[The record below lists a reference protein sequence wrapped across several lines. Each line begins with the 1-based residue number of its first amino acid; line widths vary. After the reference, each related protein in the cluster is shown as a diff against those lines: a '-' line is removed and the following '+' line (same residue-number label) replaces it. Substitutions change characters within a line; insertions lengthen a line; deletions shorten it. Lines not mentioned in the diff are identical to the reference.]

1 MALIDQLKKIATAR
15 HSLNLLSVTMDR
27 NQRRDHDPEHDY
39 ESVVVGDTG
48 ISKSDDAVFVAVDT
62 VPVLRYDLH
71 AHSITWKMH
80 SPALESYVDRAVDTT
95 VQRLEARERKDREW
109 EEQRQKRDQAEL
121 DAFRNRFGID
131 APAESQIEPMGD
143 ELKSLDERLR
153 TYTKRHPGA

>member
-1 MALIDQLKKIATAR
+1 MALIDQLKKIAIAR
-15 HSLNLLSVTMDR
+15 HSLNLLAVTLDR
-27 NQRRDHDPEHDY
+27 ETRDHDHDY

-80 SPALESYVDRAVDTT
+80 SPALEAHVAHAVDITIE
-95 VQRLEARERKDREW
+95 RLEDREQKDREW
-109 EEQRQKRDQAEL
+109 ERQRQQRDQDEL
-121 DAFRNRFGID
+121 KAFKARFGIETSTE
-131 APAESQIEPMGD
+131 PQSQPMGA
-143 ELKSLDERLR
+143 ELQALDERLR